1 MNILIIKLSAIG
13 DVIHTLPV
21 LNALRTFYP
30 EANITWLVE
39 EAAADLVTGH
49 EALDRVMVSRRKQW
63 IKQLK
68 TPLRSTAVSEIFQ
81 FIRDL
86 RDTRYDLILDL
97 QALLKSGMLVALAKG
112 GRKVGFGPGMAHQEH
127 SYLFLN
133 ERIPAVSMEI
143 HALDRGLMLLE
154 KIGIGHDAVEYRLP
168 VSDHHRERADILLKA
183 CTGKHTGPLVAIN
196 PVAQWETKLWD
207 ITKFSRLADSLIE
220 KLKAT
225 VIFTGGPADRECIDS
240 IIAGMGSTA
249 ENLAGKTTLK
259 VLAALYEKSD
269 LLISTDTG
277 PMHLGAAVGIP
288 VVALFGPT
296 APWRTGPF
304 GPGHKVIRPEI
315 ACSPCFKRHCET
327 MDCMK
332 KISVEQVLNGIEEL
346 GML

>member
-21 LNALRTFYP
+21 LNALRRYYP
-30 EANITWLVE
+30 DANITWLVE
-39 EAAADLVTGH
+39 EAAADLVIGH
-49 EALDRVMVSRRKQW
+49 EALDRVMVSKKKQW

-68 TPLRSTAVSEIFQ
+68 TSLWKPAVLEIFR

-86 RDTRYDLILDL
+86 RDTKYDIILDL
-97 QALLKSGMLVALAKG
+97 QALLKSGVMVALSRG
-112 GRKVGFGPGMAHQEH
+112 GRKVGFGPGMDHQEH

-143 HALDRGLMLLE
+143 HALERGLILLE
-154 KIGIGHDAVEYRLP
+154 KIGIPHDLVEYRLP
-168 VSDHHRERADILLKA
+168 VSDFDRKRADTLLKA

-220 KLKAT
+220 KYKAT
-225 VIFTGGPADRECIDS
+225 VLFTGSPADREYIDS
-240 IIAGMGSTA
+240 IIAGMGAIA

-259 VLAALYEKSD
+259 VLGALYEKSD

-304 GPGHKVIRPEI
+304 GPGHRVIRSEI
-315 ACSPCFKRHCET
+315 VCSPCFKRHCET
-327 MDCMK
+327 IGCMK
-332 KISVEQVLNGIEEL
+332 NISVRQVITGIKEL
-346 GML
+346 GVL

>member
-30 EANITWLVE
+30 DANITWLVE

-49 EALDRVMVSRRKQW
+49 EALDRILVSRRKQW

-68 TPLRSTAVSEIFQ
+68 TPLRKPAILEIFR

-112 GRKVGFGPGMAHQEH
+112 GRKVGFGPGMAHQEY

-133 ERIPAVSMEI
+133 EWIPAVSMEI
-143 HALDRGLMLLE
+143 HALERGLMLIE
-154 KIGIGHDAVEYRLP
+154 KIGIPHDAVEYKIP
-168 VSDHHRERADILLKA
+168 VTIRDRQRADALLKSHQA
-183 CTGKHTGPLVAIN
+183 RGRGPLIAIN
-196 PVAQWETKLWD
+196 PVAKWETKLWD
-207 ITKFSRLADSLIE
+207 VASFSRLADGLVE
-220 KLKAT
+220 KYNAT
-225 VIFTGGPADRECIDS
+225 VIFTGSPADRGYIDA
-240 IIAGMGSTA
+240 ILLEMDAIA
-249 ENLAGKTTLK
+249 ENLAGKTSLK

-277 PMHLGAAVGIP
+277 PMHLGAAVGLP

-304 GPGHKVIRPEI
+304 GPGHKVVRSEI
-315 ACSPCFKRHCET
+315 ACSPCFNRHCDT
-327 MDCMK
+327 IDCMK
-332 KISVEQVLNGIEEL
+332 NITVEQVLTEIREL
-346 GML
+346 VL